1 MFTLSTPTEQRPY
14 HHGDLRQALVRS
26 ALEILVSEAGVAG
39 LSLRAAARRAQ
50 VSAMAPYRHFAD
62 KEALLAA
69 VAEYGFR
76 ELAARLTAATAAA
89 ADPRVGLGAL
99 GVAYVLFAREQPSL
113 FKLMFGPM
121 IEQKSGHPDLD
132 EAGGACFNA
141 LRQAVAAAKFFDGDS
156 DAGDVAL
163 ACWSLVHGLSALIVD
178 GRLAEYDSG
187 PAEAVATRLTRLL
200 SDSLAALGD
209 KKPDQTA
216 PDRTRSSIPPA
227 ERGVL
232 NRSTPLPTSDRG

>member
-1 MFTLSTPTEQRPY
+1 MGSMFTLSTPAEKRRY
-14 HHGDLRQALVRS
+14 HHPDLGHALIRS
-26 ALEILVSEAGVAG
+26 ALEILAESGVAG
-39 LSLRAAARRAQ
+39 LSLRAAARRAR
-50 VSAMAPYRHFAD
+50 VSAMAPYRHFED

-76 ELAARLTAATAAA
+76 ELAARLTAAAAAA
-89 ADPRVGLGAL
+89 ADPRAGLAAL
-99 GVAYVLFAREQPSL
+99 GVAYVLFARDQPSL
-113 FKLMFGPM
+113 FKLMFGPT
-121 IEQKSGHPDLD
+121 IENKSAHPALD
-132 EAGGACFNA
+132 DAGCTCFNA
-141 LRQAVAAAKFFDGDS
+141 LRQAVVAARFFEGDS

-209 KKPDQTA
+209 KKPGGTGSNPQQH
-216 PDRTRSSIPPA
+216 PTR
-227 ERGVL
+227 RG
-232 NRSTPLPTSDRG
+232 RSAKPVNSFAD

>member
-1 MFTLSTPTEQRPY
+1 MFTLSTPAEKRPY
-14 HHGDLRQALVRS
+14 HHRDLRQALIRS
-26 ALEILVSEAGVAG
+26 ALEILADSGVAG
-39 LSLRAAARRAQ
+39 LSLRAAARRAR
-50 VSAMAPYRHFAD
+50 VSAMAPYRHFED

-76 ELAARLTAATAAA
+76 ELAARLTAAAATA
-89 ADPRVGLGAL
+89 ADPRAGLAAL
-99 GVAYVLFAREQPSL
+99 GVAYVLFARDHPSL
-113 FKLMFGPM
+113 FKLMFGPT
-121 IEQKSGHPDLD
+121 IEKKSAHPALD
-132 EAGGACFNA
+132 DAGCTCFNA
-141 LRQAVAAAKFFDGDS
+141 LRQAVEAARFFEGDS

-209 KKPDQTA
+209 KKPDSSGPNQQQHPA
-216 PDRTRSSIPPA
+216 RRARSAKPANSIA
-227 ERGVL
+227 
-232 NRSTPLPTSDRG
+232 D

>member
-14 HHGDLRQALVRS
+14 HHGDLRQALIRS
-26 ALEILVSEAGVAG
+26 ALEILSETGVAG

-62 KEALLAA
+62 REALLAA

-76 ELAARLTAATAAA
+76 ELAARLTAATGAA
-89 ADPRVGLGAL
+89 ADPRAGLGAL

-141 LRQAVAAAKFFDGDS
+141 LRRAVAAAKFFDGDS

-163 ACWSLVHGLSALIVD
+163 ACWSLVHGISALIVD

-209 KKPDQTA
+209 KKPDGTGPNPQQHHA
-216 PDRTRSSIPPA
+216 RRGRSAKPVNSFA
-227 ERGVL
+227 
-232 NRSTPLPTSDRG
+232 D

>member
-1 MFTLSTPTEQRPY
+1 MFTLSTPIEKRPY
-14 HHGDLRQALVRS
+14 HHRDLRQALIRS
-26 ALEILVSEAGVAG
+26 ALEILSEAGTAG

-76 ELAARLTAATAAA
+76 ELAGRLTAATGAAP
-89 ADPRVGLGAL
+89 DPRTGLGAL

-121 IEQKSGHPDLD
+121 IEQKSGHPGLD

-156 DAGDVAL
+156 DAGDLAL
-163 ACWSLVHGLSALIVD
+163 TCWSLVHGLSALIVD
-178 GRLAEYDSG
+178 GRLTEHDCG

-209 KKPDQTA
+209 RKHGGIQSNGSKRSLRKKRSVKPVNSLTA
-216 PDRTRSSIPPA
+216 
-227 ERGVL
+227 G
-232 NRSTPLPTSDRG
+232 

>member
-1 MFTLSTPTEQRPY
+1 MFTLSTPSKQRSY

-26 ALEILVSEAGVAG
+26 ALEILSEAGVAG

-76 ELAARLTAATAAA
+76 ELAARLTVANAAA
-89 ADPRVGLGAL
+89 ADPRAGLGAL

-132 EAGGACFNA
+132 EAGGACFDA
-141 LRQAVAAAKFFDGDS
+141 LRHAAAKFFDGDS

-178 GRLAEYDSG
+178 GRLAEYDPG
-187 PAEAVATRLTRLL
+187 PAEAVAMRLTRLL

-209 KKPDQTA
+209 KKSDGAGPNSQQHPA
-216 PDRTRSSIPPA
+216 RRARSAKINSIA
-227 ERGVL
+227 
-232 NRSTPLPTSDRG
+232 D

>member
-1 MFTLSTPTEQRPY
+1 MFTLSTPSEQRPY
-14 HHGDLRQALVRS
+14 HHGDLRQALIRS
-26 ALEILVSEAGVAG
+26 ALEILSEAGVGG

-76 ELAARLTAATAAA
+76 ELAARLTAATATA
-89 ADPRVGLGAL
+89 ADPRAGLAAL
-99 GVAYVLFAREQPSL
+99 GVAYVLFACDQPSL
-113 FKLMFGPM
+113 FKLMFGPT
-121 IEQKSGHPDLD
+121 IEQKSAHPALD

-209 KKPDQTA
+209 KKPDGTGPNPQQHPA
-216 PDRTRSSIPPA
+216 RRARSAKPVNSFA
-227 ERGVL
+227 
-232 NRSTPLPTSDRG
+232 D